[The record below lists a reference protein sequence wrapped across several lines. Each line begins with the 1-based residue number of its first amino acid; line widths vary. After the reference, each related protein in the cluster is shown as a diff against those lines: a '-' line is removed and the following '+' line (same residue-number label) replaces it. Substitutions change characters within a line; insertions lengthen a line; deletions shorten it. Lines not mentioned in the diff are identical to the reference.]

1 MFLWTEAGV
10 FGDGARKTSAFG
22 SVFLLR
28 PQKHQPLSTKT
39 SALSKKFQK
48 TVEKN
53 KKNIYNENINK
64 KQQKREGSD
73 FYENKNNRK
82 GTKDNRSNQ

>member
-1 MFLWTEAGV
+1 MFFGTEQEKHLPLVV
-10 FGDGARKTSAFG
+10 FFAPSPKT
-22 SVFLLR
+22 
-28 PQKHQPLSTKT
+28 P
-39 SALSKKFQK
+39 ALSKKFQK

>member
-1 MFLWTEAGV
+1 MFLGREADA
-10 FGDGARKTSAFG
+10 FGDGAK
-22 SVFLLR
+22 
-28 PQKHQPLSTKT
+28 KHQAL
-39 SALSKKFQK
+39 LSKKFQK